1 MESKKL
7 KRVFNIK
14 IRLFENNKIHKVDI
28 IDDIIDSIVINNEV
42 ILAAGP
48 FQRANTSKFFSQ
60 TILNAD
66 I

>member
-1 MESKKL
+1 M
-7 KRVFNIK
+7 
-14 IRLFENNKIHKVDI
+14 

-66 I
+66 IWPPHLPYLLTSITVKAV